1 VIVPTRTLVVAGLAL
16 AATACGAG
24 GFELTEGDCVRLA
37 DEGADATGLAQ
48 ATIVDCEDPHDLEV
62 FHVFELSPERRT
74 LDTMAPEIA
83 EVCLGD
89 PWEDYLGVPADAS
102 ELELLPIPPDE
113 EALADGDGEVVCT
126 VREPGG
132 GRTEGSL
139 RAGPTAAAA
148 PSHAGPGADDHP
160 RASAATPRWTTA
172 TRRVAA

>member
-24 GFELTEGDCVRLA
+24 GFDLAEGDCVRLA
-37 DEGADATGLAQ
+37 DEGADATGLAE
-48 ATIVDCEDPHDLEV
+48 ATIVDCEEPHDLEV

-83 EVCLGD
+83 EVCLGE
-89 PWEDYLGVPADAS
+89 PWQDYLGVPADGS
-102 ELELLPIPPDE
+102 ELELLPIPPAE

-139 RAGPTAAAA
+139 RADGTAD
-148 PSHAGPGADDHP
+148 AG
-160 RASAATPRWTTA
+160 
-172 TRRVAA
+172 